1 MAAARTTSKKG
12 VATMA
17 TMDSNIKGDISMA
30 CVIAA
35 LTKKG
40 ISVAVPT
47 TDNKRYDL
55 VMDYNGKLY
64 RMQVKTIL
72 YKPEENGLMVFKTV
86 SSNSTK
92 SKGYY
97 ERRYRHEEIEG
108 FLAYCLELDKVYLAW
123 VGEVPSTK
131 FFMRTSETLNGQKQ
145 KVRYSYEYELDKK
158 LAELEG
164 EFTAASLIESVEK

>member
-72 YKPEENGLMVFKTV
+72 YKPEKMV
-86 SSNSTK
+86 
-92 SKGYY
+92 
-97 ERRYRHEEIEG
+97 
-108 FLAYCLELDKVYLAW
+108 
-123 VGEVPSTK
+123 
-131 FFMRTSETLNGQKQ
+131 
-145 KVRYSYEYELDKK
+145 
-158 LAELEG
+158 
-164 EFTAASLIESVEK
+164 